1 MKLRALASATA
12 LSVAVA
18 GGVVPAPT
26 ATADSNPYVDSNV
39 ALSYIFEICG
49 GVAEAGYK
57 QIYPTDELI
66 AANWDTIKANANSQG
81 STAPGDFTTLCFEQA
96 LVDDDPAVAASAWSL
111 LIFLTFLGIGG
122 LYSILPK

>member
-18 GGVVPAPT
+18 GGVVAAPT

-66 AANWDTIKANANSQG
+66 AAN
-81 STAPGDFTTLCFEQA
+81 
-96 LVDDDPAVAASAWSL
+96 
-111 LIFLTFLGIGG
+111 
-122 LYSILPK
+122 